1 MESIKDLD
9 YKHAERAWKD
19 FGIRNLGDHHN
30 HLYVKSDNLVL
41 ANVFENFRGK
51 CLDING
57 LYTAHFH
64 SAQANMAGILKENY
78 SKTRITNRH

>member
-51 CLDING
+51 CLDIN
-57 LYTAHFH
+57 
-64 SAQANMAGILKENY
+64 
-78 SKTRITNRH
+78 

>member
-30 HLYVKSDNLVL
+30 HMYVKSDNLVL
-41 ANVFENFRGK
+41 ANVFENFRDK
-51 CLDING
+51 CLDINE
-57 LYTAHFH
+57 LYPAHFH
-64 SAQANMAGILKENY
+64 SAQA
-78 SKTRITNRH
+78 

>member
-30 HLYVKSDNLVL
+30 HMYVKSDNLVL

-51 CLDING
+51 CLDINE
-57 LYTAHFH
+57 LYPAHFH